1 MLTKDGFA
9 KIVDFGIA
17 KLVDLSQTGITRTG
31 TTLGTVAYMAPEQLT
46 GSAADPVTDIWSLG
60 IVLYE
65 MLAGRLPFSGEHQ
78 LAVMNSILNQAP
90 DRLRAIRPDIP
101 PELEAVVN
109 RTLDKNR
116 ATRYASAADVHAAL
130 TRCRNDVSAPVVS
143 RGRAAGVGHA
153 LRQPR
158 IAIPAAILVSLI
170 GFGTIW
176 SVNRAMDARWAAD
189 EAIPEIERLVEKDD
203 YAGALTLVREVERVV
218 PDNPRLSE
226 LWPRVATRRFV
237 DSDPA
242 GADVYVTTYGKV
254 DGPWTYLGRTPI
266 TDAALPHGAFRWRI
280 EKPGLDTLEFVA
292 MNQWLQ
298 CATLSQATST
308 SAKFHLSARGDGATD
323 MILVPASEFCVGS
336 HWLQLQRRA
345 ARWGFSNRHIRGH
358 EQEVQAVC
366 RQRRVQKAA
375 VPGST
380 PS

>member
-1 MLTKDGFA
+1 MEGQTLLHYRVLQRLGGGGMGVVYKALDTLLNRPVAVKFLPPEMTRDDEARQRFVLEAQAASALDHPNICTIHEIASTSDGQMFIVMAFYDGETLKKRIERGALSVHEALDVAVQVAQGLAKAHTAGIVHRDIKPANLMLTKDGFT

-46 GSAADPVTDIWSLG
+46 GSPADSVTDIWSLG

-78 LAVMNSILNQAP
+78 LAVMNSILNQTPA
-90 DRLRAIRPDIP
+90 RLRAIRPDIP
-101 PELEAVVN
+101 PELEAVVD

-176 SVNRAMDARWAAD
+176 GVNRAMDARWAAD

-203 YAGALTLVREVERVV
+203 YAGALTLVREVERVDAEQSS
-218 PDNPRLSE
+218 PFGA
-226 LWPRVATRRFV
+226 VAAGRDASLRRFG
-237 DSDPA
+237 S
-242 GADVYVTTYGKV
+242 G
-254 DGPWTYLGRTPI
+254 
-266 TDAALPHGAFRWRI
+266 WR
-280 EKPGLDTLEFVA
+280 
-292 MNQWLQ
+292 
-298 CATLSQATST
+298 
-308 SAKFHLSARGDGATD
+308 
-323 MILVPASEFCVGS
+323 
-336 HWLQLQRRA
+336 
-345 ARWGFSNRHIRGH
+345 
-358 EQEVQAVC
+358 
-366 RQRRVQKAA
+366 
-375 VPGST
+375 
-380 PS
+380 